1 MCFNYPQTILLPVHG
16 KRVFHETGPW
26 CQKDWRP
33 LPYKTSL
40 VITDSEFVYSI
51 FYILNHFN
59 TSYLIN
65 TNHTEVSG
73 LNTLHQKFLP
83 KSLNPLLWRSKCG
96 LHN

>member
-1 MCFNYPQTILLPVHG
+1 MSMENISSMKLVPGAKKVGDLCPIKP
-16 KRVFHETGPW
+16 
-26 CQKDWRP
+26 
-33 LPYKTSL
+33 L
-40 VITDSEFVYSI
+40 VITDSDFVYSI

-73 LNTLHQKFLP
+73 LNILYQIFLP